1 VTATYPAV
9 EAMLHV
15 LANPLQML
23 LDLNSAVSQI
33 VVRKR
38 LTTLSY
44 HPKNFS
50 HGDAR
55 KTVKKPGN
63 HHN

>member
-1 VTATYPAV
+1 MAID
-9 EAMLHV
+9 AMREI

-23 LDLNSAVSQI
+23 LDLNKTMRQVL
-33 VVRKR
+33 VRKR
-38 LTTLSY
+38 LTDLGC

-55 KTVKKPGN
+55 KTVKKSSI
-63 HHN
+63 HHNYSE